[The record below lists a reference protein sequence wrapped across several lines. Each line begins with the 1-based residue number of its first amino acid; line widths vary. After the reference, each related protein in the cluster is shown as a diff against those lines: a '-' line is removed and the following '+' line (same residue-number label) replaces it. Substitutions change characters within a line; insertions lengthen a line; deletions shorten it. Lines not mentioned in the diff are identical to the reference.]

1 MHTLEVYGVWEGKSI
16 CQEKGNTVSNVSN
29 KVYGV
34 HSRVAG
40 VLAELGGLSP
50 QPRKIQKT
58 SSAFRIPE
66 ISNFRLRNTRTA
78 RSRRSVDDP

>member
-50 QPRKIQKT
+50 QQPQNPENFVGVQNSRNFEFPIAEYT
-58 SSAFRIPE
+58 NSE
-66 ISNFRLRNTRTA
+66 IS
-78 RSRRSVDDP
+78 SICG